1 MKLCAP
7 RERLPIFRRRAVE
20 TFGNMPEY
28 SHNWA
33 RDTGNANFGRGIFWK
48 SSYDP
53 VIPPFK
59 TFQNWKELKYQQGE
73 TPLSGSSQSL
83 EVSESPFSWQ
93 RGPSRGFSLP
103 CPHPAQPPP
112 LVSSNHLLSSEWS
125 LFFTLSY
132 LQFIWEAPT
141 YLSKHSPD
149 LSSCMKLSLFPQVEL
164 DRRP

>member
-1 MKLCAP
+1 MSCKEWKHAYCLLKYCAVKLCAP
-7 RERLPIFRRRAVE
+7 RERLTIFRRRAVE

-59 TFQNWKELKYQQGE
+59 TFQNWKKLKYQQGE

-125 LFFTLSY
+125 LLFHTFVSSVHLGS
-132 LQFIWEAPT
+132 T
-141 YLSKHSPD
+141 YISFQTQS
-149 LSSCMKLSLFPQVEL
+149 
-164 DRRP
+164 